1 MNTKGSFFSNSLITL
16 TRQVASIVI
25 GITLISVLGRT
36 LGKEGYGEY
45 TLITYVP
52 LMIMTFLNLGL
63 NSSTIYFVSREK
75 YSLREIF
82 NTNVIMAGL
91 LSLSGILIGTIV
103 MFMFKESKFEE
114 LNLALL
120 FASLFALP
128 FMLGMIFL
136 QTIFQGQ
143 QKFKT
148 FNTALLIQQMGTVV
162 SVLILVFLMD
172 LGLEAAVF
180 SFGFGYFCSVTYC
193 LMNLFLKDKLKLD
206 FHSFSKTYLKEA
218 VTYGIKAHI
227 SNVMTFLNYRL
238 DIFLLG
244 FFLGK
249 GPVGIYSAAVN
260 IGERLSIFSQ
270 SISSVLLPRISSST
284 ETIDRNKITGLVTRI
299 MTLFMILLGVAVFI
313 LSDFIFDVLLNN
325 EYESSSLML
334 QLLIPGIVV
343 LAVEKLLSND
353 LAGRGKPELNM
364 YVSIFNVVLN
374 VILNLILIPSI
385 GMKGAAIASTITYIL
400 SFVIKVII
408 YSRETKVTPFSLL
421 ILRKADIILLR
432 NTAKKLT
439 KSFM

>member
-1 MNTKGSFFSNSLITL
+1 METKNSFFSNSLITL
-16 TRQVASIVI
+16 TRQLASIVI

-36 LGKEGYGEY
+36 LGKDGYGEY

-63 NSSTIYFVSREK
+63 NSSTIYFVSRRK
-75 YSLREIF
+75 YSLKEIF
-82 NTNVIMAGL
+82 NTNVLMALL
-91 LSLSGILIGTIV
+91 LSLIGIIIGTV
-103 MFMFKESKFEE
+103 VLYLFKESKFDE
-114 LNLALL
+114 LDLSLL
-120 FASLFALP
+120 FASFFALP

-148 FNTALLIQQMGTVV
+148 FNTALLIQQLGTVI
-162 SVLILVFLMD
+162 SVLIFVLLLD
-172 LGLEAAVF
+172 LGLQAAVF
-180 SFGFGYFCSVTYC
+180 SFGIGYFCSVTYC
-193 LMNLFLKDKLKLD
+193 LIILFTVEKLQLN
-206 FHSFSKTYLKEA
+206 FRSFSKTYLKES

-238 DIFLLG
+238 DIFFLG

-249 GPVGIYSAAVN
+249 GSVGIYSAAVN

-270 SISSVLLPRISSST
+270 SISSVLLPRISSSE
-284 ETIDRNKITGLVTRI
+284 ETVDRNRITALVTRI
-299 MTLFMILLGVAVFI
+299 MTLFMILLGLVVFI
-313 LSDFIFDVLLNN
+313 LSDFIFDVILNS

-385 GMKGAAIASTITYIL
+385 GIKGAAIASSITYIL
-400 SFVIKVII
+400 SFMIKVII
-408 YSRETKVTPFSLL
+408 YSRETKVKPFELL
-421 ILRKADIILLR
+421 ILRKSDVLLLS
-432 NTAKKLT
+432 NTAKKLA

>member
-1 MNTKGSFFSNSLITL
+1 METKSSFFSNSLITL
-16 TRQVASIVI
+16 TRQLASIVI

-36 LGKEGYGEY
+36 LGKEGFGEY

-75 YSLREIF
+75 YSLKEIF
-82 NTNVIMAGL
+82 NTNVLMAIL
-91 LSLSGILIGTIV
+91 LSVLGIVIGTIV
-103 MFMFKESKFEE
+103 MFMFKESKFDE
-114 LNLALL
+114 LNLSIL

-143 QKFKT
+143 QKFRT
-148 FNTALLIQQMGTVV
+148 FNTALLIQQLGTVV
-162 SVLILVFLMD
+162 SVLVLVLLLD

-180 SFGFGYFCSVTYC
+180 SFGIGYFCSVTYC
-193 LMNLFLKDKLKLD
+193 LIILLTVEKLKLS
-206 FHSFSKTYLKEA
+206 FRSFSKTYLKES
-218 VTYGIKAHI
+218 VSYGIKAHI

-238 DIFLLG
+238 DIFFLG

-249 GPVGIYSAAVN
+249 GSVGIYSAAVN

-270 SISSVLLPRISSST
+270 SISSVLLPRISSSK
-284 ETIDRNKITGLVTRI
+284 ETLDRNRITALVTRI
-299 MTLFMILLGVAVFI
+299 MTLFMILLGCAVFV
-313 LSDFIFDVLLNN
+313 LSDFIFDVILNN

-385 GMKGAAIASTITYIL
+385 GIKGAAIASSITYIL
-400 SFVIKVII
+400 SFMIKVII
-408 YSRETKVTPFSLL
+408 YSRETKVKPLELL
-421 ILRKADIILLR
+421 VLKKSDVLLLSG
-432 NTAKKLT
+432 TVKKLA